1 LPASSSDTP
10 RGGAGNPLNASLF
23 GLAPGGVYI
32 AVMSPPRW

>member
-10 RGGAGNPLNASLF
+10 HGGTGRPIKPLL

-32 AVMSPPRW
+32 ADMSPYRW